1 MPMAD
6 ELTPRLASALPRDL
20 LLDLLD
26 MSAARAL
33 QAHEVI
39 RDHTDLKGKSARGAE
54 GQVRFRLMEKGFQ
67 DVCELHG
74 GIALAGGLLPG
85 TELNFYQPFMRFEGD
100 RGGVVLALASMPGR
114 RELPIKNQS
123 RASGVT
129 LNYHLTPRLCLD
141 TSDPKPGDIFI
152 LFLVARDPARSGK
165 VDEIAIG
172 AIDSNYNAYLF
183 YETVEAFITN
193 YVTLSELK
201 TVASEAASV
210 AETKPSLVKLKAA
223 NKPFK
228 PPESPDIGAENQS
241 DNKA

>member
-1 MPMAD
+1 MPKAD
-6 ELTPRLASALPRDL
+6 ELIPRLTSALPRDL

-26 MSAARAL
+26 MSTARAL

-39 RDHTDLKGKSARGAE
+39 RDHTDLKGKNARGAE

-114 RELPIKNQS
+114 RELPTKNQS

-141 TSDPKPGDIFI
+141 ASDPKPGDIFV
-152 LFLVARDPARSGK
+152 LLLVARDPARSGK

-172 AIDSNYNAYLF
+172 AIDSNYSTYLF
-183 YETVEAFITN
+183 YETVEAFMAN
-193 YVTLSELK
+193 YVIISEPK
-201 TVASEAASV
+201 TAPEAASA
-210 AETKPSLVKLKAA
+210 AEAKPSLVKLKAA
-223 NKPFK
+223 RKPFK
-228 PPESPDIGAENQS
+228 PPEAPNIAGEGQS